1 MSQVVA
7 PTLREDPKEAEVVSH
22 KLMLRGGYIRKLA
35 AGVYTFLPLGFRVL
49 SKVANIIREEMNRA
63 GAQEVLMPTL
73 LPAEL
78 WRETGRWDIYGKELF
93 RIKDRHDRE
102 FCLGPTH
109 EEVITDLAR
118 TAIRSYKQLPVN
130 LYQIQ
135 TKFRDEI
142 RPRFGLMRG
151 REFMMKDAY
160 SFHTSEESLDKEYK
174 NMYETY
180 CRIFDRLG
188 LKYRVVEADSGLI
201 GGGYSQE
208 FMVLAETGEEEI
220 FHCGSCAYS
229 ASRESAGVGEYKL
242 QTSNLK
248 LQNLEEVKT
257 PNMRTV
263 EEVSVFLKIKPSQMI
278 KTLIYETESG
288 AVAALVRGDH
298 AINEAKLKKMLGV
311 EDLRLADA
319 AVIKKVTGAPV
330 GFAGPVGLKGVK
342 IVADNAVE
350 LIESGASGANKE
362 DHHIIN
368 IAYGRDY
375 KADLSGDIRF
385 AAHEDKCPR
394 CEHGKFEVSRG
405 IEVGHIFKLG
415 TKYSSKMNCVYLDEG
430 NQEKTMIM
438 GCYGIGVGRTAAAA
452 IEQNHDKDGIVW
464 PLPLAPFQLAIVPAN
479 ISEKEQAEAAEK
491 IYSDCKTAGL
501 DVLLDDREDRL
512 GVKLKDIDLIGIPY
526 KLIIGKAL
534 KEGKVEL
541 KNRKDGQMELIEL
554 DKVSEKLRTL
564 SLWERGAGSAPAG
577 EGGGKPQ

>member
-1 MSQVVA
+1 MSQMVA
-7 PTLREDPKEAEVVSH
+7 PTLREDPSEAEVISH
-22 KLMLRGGYIRKLA
+22 KLMLRGGFIRKLA
-35 AGVYTFLPLGFRVL
+35 AGVYTFLPLGWRVL
-49 SKVANIIREEMNRA
+49 SKVSNIIREEMNRA

-78 WRETGRWDIYGKELF
+78 WQETGRWDMYGKELF

-109 EEVITDLAR
+109 EEVITDLVR
-118 TAIRSYKQLPVN
+118 TSVRSYKQLPVN

-180 CRIFDRLG
+180 CRIFDRMG

-208 FMVLAETGEEEI
+208 FMVLADTGEEEI
-220 FHCGSCAYS
+220 FHCSHCDYS
-229 ASRESAGVGEYKL
+229 ASRDSAGIGEYKL

-248 LQNLEEVKT
+248 PQSIEETKT
-257 PNMRTV
+257 PNVRTV
-263 EEVSVFLKIKPSQMI
+263 EEVSAFLKIQPSQLI

-288 AVAALVRGDH
+288 PIAALVRGDH
-298 AINEAKLKKMLGV
+298 AINEAKLKKVAGV

-319 AVIKKVTGAPV
+319 AVIKKVTKAPV

-342 IVADNAVE
+342 IIADTVVPLVE
-350 LIESGASGANKE
+350 DGASGANKE
-362 DHHIIN
+362 DHHLVH

-375 KADLSGDIRF
+375 KAELIGDIRYAV
-385 AAHEDKCPR
+385 AADKCPR
-394 CEHGKFEVSRG
+394 CAEGKFEVSRG

-415 TKYSSKMNCVYLDEG
+415 TKYSAKMKCVYLDEN
-430 NQEKTMIM
+430 NQEKVMIM

-452 IEQNHDKDGIVW
+452 IEQNHDKDGIIW
-464 PLPLAPFQLAIVPAN
+464 PAPIAPFKVALIPAN
-479 ISEKEQAEAAEK
+479 TSEKEQLETAEK
-491 IYSDCKTAGL
+491 LYAELKLAGIE
-501 DVLLDDREDRL
+501 VLLDDREDRM
-512 GVKLKDIDLIGIPY
+512 GVKLKDIDLIGIPL
-526 KLIIGKAL
+526 KVIIGKAL
-534 KEGKVEL
+534 KDGKVEV
-541 KNRKDGQMELIEL
+541 KDRKTGEM
-554 DKVSEKLRTL
+554 KLVEVKDVRNIC
-564 SLWERGAGSAPAG
+564 R
-577 EGGGKPQ
+577 

>member
-1 MSQVVA
+1 MRMSQVVA
-7 PTLREDPKEAEVVSH
+7 PTLREDPAEAEIVSH
-22 KLMLRGGYIRKLA
+22 KLMLRGGYIRKVA

-49 SKVANIIREEMNRA
+49 SKVANIIRQEMDRA

-78 WRETGRWDIYGKELF
+78 WQETGRWGIYGKELF

-118 TAIRSYKQLPVN
+118 TSVRSYKQLPVN

-151 REFMMKDAY
+151 REFLMKDAY
-160 SFHTSEESLDKEYK
+160 SFHTSQESLDKEYR

-220 FHCGSCAYS
+220 FHCSSCAYS
-229 ASRESAGVGEYKL
+229 ASRESAGIGEYKL
-242 QTSNLK
+242 GESREQKAESRP
-248 LQNLEEVKT
+248 QEVHT
-257 PNMRTV
+257 PKVRTV
-263 EEVSVFLKIKPSQMI
+263 EEVSAFLKIKPSQLI
-278 KTLIYETESG
+278 KTLIYETEGG
-288 AVAALVRGDH
+288 ALAALVRGDH
-298 AINEAKLKKMLGV
+298 AINEAKLKKVACV

-330 GFAGPVGLKGVK
+330 GFAGPVGLTGVR
-342 IVADNAVE
+342 IIADNAVQF
-350 LIESGASGANKE
+350 IEDGASGANKE
-362 DHHIIN
+362 DHHLVH

-375 KADLSGDIRF
+375 KAELTGDIRF
-385 AAHEDKCPR
+385 AVHEDKCPR
-394 CEHGKFEVSRG
+394 CEKGKLEVSRG

-415 TKYSSKMNCVYLDEG
+415 TKYSDKMKCVYLDET

-438 GCYGIGVGRTAAAA
+438 GCYGIGVSRTVAAA

-464 PLPLAPFQLAIVPAN
+464 PLPLAPFAVAIVPAN
-479 ISEKEQAEAAEK
+479 MSEKEQAETAEK
-491 IYSDCKTAGL
+491 IYADCRQAGIAA
-501 DVLLDDREDRL
+501 LLDDREDRM

-541 KNRKDGQMELIEL
+541 KNRRTGEMELI
-554 DKVSEKLRTL
+554 R
-564 SLWERGAGSAPAG
+564 R
-577 EGGGKPQ
+577 EGVIDCLTRIMT

>member
-7 PTLREDPKEAEVVSH
+7 PTLREDPSEAEIVSH

-49 SKVANIIREEMNRA
+49 NKVANIIREEMDRA

-78 WRETGRWDIYGKELF
+78 WKETGRWDIYGKELF

-109 EEVITDLAR
+109 EEVITDLAK
-118 TAIRSYKQLPVN
+118 TAIRSYKQLPVT

-151 REFMMKDAY
+151 REFLMKDAY
-160 SFHTSEESLDKEYK
+160 SFHSSQESLDKEYQ
-174 NMYETY
+174 NMYNTY

-208 FMVLAETGEEEI
+208 FMVLADTGEEEI
-220 FHCGSCAYS
+220 FHCSGCAYS
-229 ASRESAGVGEYKL
+229 ASRESAGIGEYKM
-242 QTSNLK
+242 SRVASH
-248 LQNLEEVKT
+248 ESRVEDVHT
-257 PNMRTV
+257 PNVRTV
-263 EEVSVFLKIKPSQMI
+263 EEVSAFLKIKPSQLI
-278 KTLIYETESG
+278 KTLIYETERG
-288 AVAALVRGDH
+288 AIAALVRGDH
-298 AINEAKLKKMLGV
+298 AINEAKLKKVAGV

-330 GFAGPVGLKGVK
+330 GFAGPVGLKGVQ
-342 IVADNAVE
+342 IIADNAVPF
-350 LIESGASGANKE
+350 IEDGASGANKE
-362 DHHIIN
+362 DHHLVHL
-368 IAYGRDY
+368 AYGRDY
-375 KADLSGDIRF
+375 KADLTGDIRF
-385 AAHEDKCPR
+385 AVHQDKCPR
-394 CEHGKFEVSRG
+394 CEQGKFETSRG

-415 TKYSSKMNCVYLDEG
+415 TKYSDKMKCVYLDEG

-464 PLPLAPFQLAIVPAN
+464 PLPLAPFQIAIVPAN
-479 ISEKEQAEAAEK
+479 MAEKEQAEVAEK
-491 IYSDCKTAGL
+491 IYQDCLSAGIAA
-501 DVLLDDREDRL
+501 LLDDRDERM

-541 KNRKDGQMELIEL
+541 KDRKTGAMELVEVAKIVE
-554 DKVSEKLRTL
+554 KVGTIVNLPSPTGRGG
-564 SLWERGAGSAPAG
+564 SL
-577 EGGGKPQ
+577 

>member
-1 MSQVVA
+1 MRMSQVVA
-7 PTLREDPKEAEVVSH
+7 PTLREDPAEAEIVSH
-22 KLMLRGGYIRKLA
+22 KLMLRGGYIRKVA

-49 SKVANIIREEMNRA
+49 SKVANIIREEMNRS

-78 WRETGRWDIYGKELF
+78 WQETGRWGIYGKELF

-118 TAIRSYKQLPVN
+118 TSIRSYKQLPVN

-151 REFMMKDAY
+151 REFLMKDAY
-160 SFHTSEESLDKEYK
+160 SFHTSAESLDQEYK

-220 FHCGSCAYS
+220 FHCPSCAYS
-229 ASRESAGVGEYKL
+229 ASRESAGIGEYKMAPAA
-242 QTSNLK
+242 TGGPK
-248 LQNLEEVKT
+248 VEEVHT
-257 PNMRTV
+257 PKVRTV
-263 EEVSVFLKIKPSQMI
+263 EEVSAFLKIKPEQLI
-278 KTLIYETESG
+278 KTLIYETERG
-288 AVAALVRGDH
+288 ALAALVRGDH
-298 AINEAKLKKMLGV
+298 AINEAKLKKVAGV

-330 GFAGPVGLKGVK
+330 GFAGPVGLKGVR
-342 IVADNAVE
+342 IIADNAVPF
-350 LIESGASGANKE
+350 IEDGASGANKE
-362 DHHIIN
+362 DHHLVH

-375 KADLSGDIRF
+375 QADLTGDIRF
-385 AAHEDKCPR
+385 AVHQDQCPR
-394 CEHGKFEVSRG
+394 CDRGKLESSRG

-415 TKYSSKMNCVYLDEG
+415 TKYSEKMKCVYLDEN

-464 PLPLAPFQLAIVPAN
+464 PLPLAPFAVAIVPAN
-479 ISEKEQAEAAEK
+479 MSEKEQADTAEK
-491 IYSDCKTAGL
+491 IYGACLKAG
-501 DVLLDDREDRL
+501 VAALLDDREDRM
-512 GVKLKDIDLIGIPY
+512 GVKLKDIDLMGIPY

-541 KNRKDGQMELIEL
+541 KNRQTGATELVETGR
-554 DKVSEKLRTL
+554 VMEKLDVLR
-564 SLWERGAGSAPAG
+564 
-577 EGGGKPQ
+577 

>member
-1 MSQVVA
+1 MRMSQVVA
-7 PTLREDPKEAEVVSH
+7 PTLREDPAEAEIVSH

-49 SKVANIIREEMNRA
+49 NKVASIIRQEMDRA

-78 WRETGRWDIYGKELF
+78 WQETGRWGIYGKELF

-109 EEVITDLAR
+109 EEIITDLVR
-118 TAIRSYKQLPVN
+118 TSLRSYKQLPVN

-160 SFHTSEESLDKEYK
+160 SFHASAESLDKEYR
-174 NMYETY
+174 NMRETY
-180 CRIFDRLG
+180 CRIFDRMG

-220 FHCGSCAYS
+220 FHCPSCSYS
-229 ASRESAGVGEYKL
+229 ASRESAGIGEYKMSRVAGRGPL
-242 QTSNLK
+242 V
-248 LQNLEEVKT
+248 EEVHT
-257 PNMRTV
+257 PKVRTV
-263 EEVSVFLKIKPSQMI
+263 EEVSAFLRIQPSQLI
-278 KTLIYETESG
+278 KTLIYETERG

-298 AINEAKLKKMLGV
+298 AINEAKLKKVAGV
-311 EDLRLADA
+311 EDLRLAEA

-330 GFAGPVGLKGVK
+330 GFAGPVGLKGVR
-342 IVADNAVE
+342 IIADNAVPF
-350 LIESGASGANKE
+350 IEDGASGANKE
-362 DHHIIN
+362 DCHLVH

-375 KADLSGDIRF
+375 RAELTGDIRY
-385 AAHEDKCPR
+385 AARADKCPR
-394 CEHGKFEVSRG
+394 CERGKFESSRG

-415 TKYSSKMNCVYLDEG
+415 TKYSSKMNCVYLDE
-430 NQEKTMIM
+430 NNREQAMIM

-452 IEQNHDKDGIVW
+452 IEQNNDKDGIVW
-464 PLPLAPFQLAIVPAN
+464 PAPLAPFAAAIIPAN
-479 ISEKEQAEAAEK
+479 INEKEQADAAKKLYQELR
-491 IYSDCKTAGL
+491 TAGV
-501 DVLLDDREDRL
+501 DVLFDDREDRM
-512 GVKLKDIDLIGIPY
+512 GVKLKDIDLIGIPL
-526 KLIIGKAL
+526 KIIIGKAL
-534 KEGKVEL
+534 KEGKVEIKDRKTGETIL
-541 KNRKDGQMELIEL
+541 KEISSVRDIRGLI
-554 DKVSEKLRTL
+554 
-564 SLWERGAGSAPAG
+564 G
-577 EGGGKPQ
+577 

>member
-1 MSQVVA
+1 MRMSQVVA
-7 PTLREDPKEAEVVSH
+7 PTLREDPSEAEIVSH

-49 SKVANIIREEMNRA
+49 NKVANIIREEMDRA

-78 WRETGRWDIYGKELF
+78 WQETGRWDIYGKELF

-109 EEVITDLAR
+109 EEVITELAK
-118 TAIRSYKQLPVN
+118 TSIRSYKQLPVT

-151 REFMMKDAY
+151 REFLMKDAY
-160 SFHTSEESLDKEYK
+160 SFHTSQESLDKEYQ
-174 NMYETY
+174 NMYQTY

-220 FHCGSCAYS
+220 FHCSDCAYS
-229 ASRESAGVGEYKL
+229 ASRESAGIGEYKVPGARD
-242 QTSNLK
+242 QGPGI
-248 LQNLEEVKT
+248 EEVHT
-257 PNMRTV
+257 PKVRTV
-263 EEVSVFLKIKPSQMI
+263 EEVSAFLKIQPAQLI
-278 KTLIYETESG
+278 KTIIYETEDG
-288 AVAALVRGDH
+288 VLAALVRGDQ
-298 AINEAKLKKMLGV
+298 AINEAKLKKVAGAT
-311 EDLRLADA
+311 DLRLADA

-330 GFAGPVGLKGVK
+330 GFAGPVGLKGVQ
-342 IVADNAVE
+342 IIADNAVPF
-350 LIESGASGANKE
+350 IADGASGANKE
-362 DHHIIN
+362 DHHLAH

-375 KADLSGDIRF
+375 KADLTGDIRF
-385 AAHEDKCPR
+385 AAHQDKCPR
-394 CEHGKFEVSRG
+394 CEKGKFETSRG

-415 TKYSSKMNCVYLDEG
+415 TKYSDKMKCVYLDEN

-464 PLPLAPFQLAIVPAN
+464 PLPLAPFQIAIVPAN
-479 ISEKEQAEAAEK
+479 MAEKEQAELAEK
-491 IYSDCKTAGL
+491 IYRDCLASGIAA
-501 DVLLDDREDRL
+501 LLDDRDERM
-512 GVKLKDIDLIGIPY
+512 GVKLKDIDLIGIPF

-541 KNRKDGQMELIEL
+541 KDRKAGTMELLPVSGVIEEL
-554 DKVSEKLRTL
+554 KKILIGQKS
-564 SLWERGAGSAPAG
+564 SI
-577 EGGGKPQ
+577 

>member
-1 MSQVVA
+1 MRMSQVVA
-7 PTLREDPKEAEVVSH
+7 PTLREDPSEAEIVSH

-49 SKVANIIREEMNRA
+49 NKVANIIREEMDRA

-78 WRETGRWDIYGKELF
+78 WKETGRWDIYGKELF

-109 EEVITDLAR
+109 EEVITDLAK
-118 TAIRSYKQLPVN
+118 TAIRSYKQLPVT

-151 REFMMKDAY
+151 REFLMKDAY
-160 SFHTSEESLDKEYK
+160 SFHSSQESLDKEYQ
-174 NMYETY
+174 NMYNTY

-208 FMVLAETGEEEI
+208 FMVLADTGEEEI
-220 FHCGSCAYS
+220 FHCSGCAYS
-229 ASRESAGVGEYKL
+229 ASRESAGIGEYKM
-242 QTSNLK
+242 SRVASH
-248 LQNLEEVKT
+248 ESRVEDVHT
-257 PNMRTV
+257 PNVRTV
-263 EEVSVFLKIKPSQMI
+263 EEVSAFLKIKPSQLI
-278 KTLIYETESG
+278 KTLIYETERG
-288 AVAALVRGDH
+288 AIAALVRGDH
-298 AINEAKLKKMLGV
+298 AINEAKLKKVAGV

-330 GFAGPVGLKGVK
+330 GFAGPVGLKGVQ
-342 IVADNAVE
+342 IIADNAVPF
-350 LIESGASGANKE
+350 IEDGASGANKE
-362 DHHIIN
+362 DHHLVHL
-368 IAYGRDY
+368 AYGRDY
-375 KADLSGDIRF
+375 KADLTGDIRF
-385 AAHEDKCPR
+385 AVHQDKCPR
-394 CEHGKFEVSRG
+394 CEQGKFETSRG

-415 TKYSSKMNCVYLDEG
+415 TKYSDKMKCVYLDEG

-464 PLPLAPFQLAIVPAN
+464 PLPLAPFQIAIVPAN
-479 ISEKEQAEAAEK
+479 MAEKEQAEVAEK
-491 IYSDCKTAGL
+491 IYQDCLSAGIAA
-501 DVLLDDREDRL
+501 LLDDRDERM

-541 KNRKDGQMELIEL
+541 KDRKTGAMELVEVAKIVE
-554 DKVSEKLRTL
+554 KVGTIVNLPSPTGRGG
-564 SLWERGAGSAPAG
+564 SL
-577 EGGGKPQ
+577 